1 MRLFWSR
8 RNLPVYLALPLHA
21 GDLRCDD
28 ADSHHDVSPPLVFT
42 SGLWSRTLRGTAPKK
57 GRLGPFPVGSV
68 RSRDAK
74 QKPGD
79 APTTSS
85 DFYNH
90 PGKPVRVRSAVFCSF
105 KKPYFTQ
112 VANKQQLPGDLSA
125 EFRGLR
131 TLSGW
136 LWMQSDINNDNDSFL
151 RVARVASPC
160 WAEGE
165 GRRRG
170 GVGGLL
176 RQNKSLF
183 LVSSKKSTCDWWDSA
198 ASGLQLT
205 LPTAMETLSFL
216 KQWRKCRPCKFSHV

>member
-1 MRLFWSR
+1 MHLFWSR
-8 RNLPVYLALPLHA
+8 RNLPVYLGPPLHA

-28 ADSHHDVSPPLVFT
+28 ANSHHDVSPPLVFT
-42 SGLWSRTLRGTAPKK
+42 SGLWSRALRGTAPKK
-57 GRLGPFPVGSV
+57 GRLDPFPVGSV

-74 QKPGD
+74 QEPGD
-79 APTTSS
+79 ALTTSS
-85 DFYNH
+85 DLYNH

-105 KKPYFTQ
+105 KKPYFTE

-125 EFRGLR
+125 DFWGLR

-165 GRRRG
+165 GEAAGRG
-170 GVGGLL
+170 RGALTATKAFFLL
-176 RQNKSLF
+176 RPRSRCATGGTRQRRVCS
-183 LVSSKKSTCDWWDSA
+183 
-198 ASGLQLT
+198 
-205 LPTAMETLSFL
+205 
-216 KQWRKCRPCKFSHV
+216 